1 MPFIQRALL
10 YVPIIPLGIIMV
22 FLAVAFSVLGSLI
35 VLRLLPRQ
43 ILKIHN
49 DLTGQIFQATGT
61 AYTVLLA
68 FVVVMSW
75 QSFDKAG
82 THAITEANCLVDLYK
97 SSTAFVQPF
106 GTDAQALIKEYA
118 HVVIN
123 EEWPSLGRGE
133 ESLKARSVLQN
144 IWTLYTGYKLKTEEE
159 KIFLAESIRKLDEL
173 REMRRLRIIDSRTG
187 VHPILWF
194 VLIIGGMVTI
204 SFTFFFG
211 SDKFSNHAITAS
223 ILSVIMALI
232 LLTILAFSFPYT
244 GSVRVEPEAFQ
255 QALEF
260 LKIV

>member
-123 EEWPSLGRGE
+123 EEWPSLG
-133 ESLKARSVLQN
+133 
-144 IWTLYTGYKLKTEEE
+144 
-159 KIFLAESIRKLDEL
+159 
-173 REMRRLRIIDSRTG
+173 
-187 VHPILWF
+187 
-194 VLIIGGMVTI
+194 
-204 SFTFFFG
+204 
-211 SDKFSNHAITAS
+211 
-223 ILSVIMALI
+223 
-232 LLTILAFSFPYT
+232 
-244 GSVRVEPEAFQ
+244 
-255 QALEF
+255 
-260 LKIV
+260 